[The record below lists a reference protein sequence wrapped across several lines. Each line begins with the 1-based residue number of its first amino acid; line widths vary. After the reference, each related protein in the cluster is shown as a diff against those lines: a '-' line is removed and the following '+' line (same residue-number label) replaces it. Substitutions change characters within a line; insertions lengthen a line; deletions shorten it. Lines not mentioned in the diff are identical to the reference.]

1 MDEIAKV
8 INSLSNKWI
17 KANNFFKPTKS
28 DEAYGQNWVIGQP
41 YGVEEGKTFID
52 LQKMQ
57 MALINNLRA
66 ELERIKTGNRTQYQ
80 VIKNFEDYIIEYEAN
95 KSSWKTTLSTTFFG
109 SDTKKDKLAYKT
121 FLKKQ
126 ETQFKESTDLCTNLL
141 FNHYKQRLD

>member
-41 YGVEEGKTFID
+41 YRVAECKTFID

-66 ELERIKTGNRTQYQ
+66 DLDKIKTGNRTQYQ
-80 VIKNFEDYIIEYEAN
+80 VIQNFEDYIIEFEAN
-95 KSSWKTTLSTTFFG
+95 KSWWKKTLYG
-109 SDTKKDKLAYKT
+109 SDP
-121 FLKKQ
+121 
-126 ETQFKESTDLCTNLL
+126 
-141 FNHYKQRLD
+141 